1 MLMVQGYIAPN
12 RVKELYQG
20 SWLLYVLMYSTYIH
34 TVALIHT
41 DDRYIVVKCCH
52 LEEQKKQREQSV
64 GYIEVMCHLLTY
76 IYNLSCH
83 QTQFEELV

>member
-41 DDRYIVVKCCH
+41 DDIYIVVKCCH

-64 GYIEVMCHLLTY
+64 YRLHRGDVSFVDIH
-76 IYNLSCH
+76 I
-83 QTQFEELV
+83 